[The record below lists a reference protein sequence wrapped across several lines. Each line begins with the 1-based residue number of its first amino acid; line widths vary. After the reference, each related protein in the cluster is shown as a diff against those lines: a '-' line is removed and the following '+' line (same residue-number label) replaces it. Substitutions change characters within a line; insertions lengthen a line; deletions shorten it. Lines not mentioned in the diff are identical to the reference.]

1 MTAKSKM
8 KIDLGFFIRELLST
22 MLPSMGSAA
31 RATLSESG
39 DAILS
44 NKKYE
49 KWARCQGSSEAP
61 TVVTKSTFPDE
72 MWLPTIYIPGNQPKE
87 RVST

>member
-1 MTAKSKM
+1 VTAKSKM

-39 DAILS
+39 DAIL
-44 NKKYE
+44 
-49 KWARCQGSSEAP
+49 
-61 TVVTKSTFPDE
+61 
-72 MWLPTIYIPGNQPKE
+72 
-87 RVST
+87 